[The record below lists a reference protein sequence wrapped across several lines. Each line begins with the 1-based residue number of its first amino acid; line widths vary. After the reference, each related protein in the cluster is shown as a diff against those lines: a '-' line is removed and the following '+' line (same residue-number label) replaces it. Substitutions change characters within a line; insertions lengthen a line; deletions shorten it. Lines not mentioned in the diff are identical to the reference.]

1 MTGRSSPHGRRGDL
15 HRGARWGEWRQ
26 STVRRVRGSQA
37 GTLWSRLSTVD
48 FLGNSFQLAALA
60 LLCFFPFLIVVTA
73 ATGRDAATALVG
85 WLGLHGQAAQA
96 VASLFP
102 AGEASGGVTAASACL
117 LVVGAVA
124 VAGTLQSWYR
134 KLFDIAPGGWRD
146 VAARIGWLAGL
157 LLYSAA
163 QALAGR
169 ALGGS
174 EPVLQALVGFATATC
189 FWWGSMYVLLT
200 GTVRPRTLLPSA
212 VVTALCWTGLGVFSA
227 RYFSGLI
234 VENSQRYGPIGVVM
248 VILSWVIAVGVVI
261 HLGAVIGCLY
271 LEHRSGRREP
281 HRSHGSHR

>member
-15 HRGARWGEWRQ
+15 LHRGVHWGEWRQ
-26 STVRRVRGSQA
+26 DTVRRVQGSQA
-37 GTLWSRLSTVD
+37 GTLWSRLSAVD
-48 FLGNSFQLAALA
+48 FFGNSFQLAALA

-102 AGEASGGVTAASACL
+102 QDQAPAGVTAASACL

-134 KLFDIAPGGWRD
+134 RLFDVAPGGWRD
-146 VAARIGWLAGL
+146 VAARIGWLAAL

-163 QALAGR
+163 QALVGR
-169 ALGGS
+169 TLGESG
-174 EPVLQALVGFATATC
+174 PVLQALAGFVAATC
-189 FWWGSMYVLLT
+189 FWWGSMYVLLA
-200 GTVRPRTLLPSA
+200 GVVRWRTLLPSA
-212 VVTALCWTGLGVFSA
+212 VATALCWTGLGVFSA
-227 RYFSGLI
+227 LYFSAMI

-271 LEHRSGRREP
+271 LEHRTGR
-281 HRSHGSHR
+281 HRPQGAHR